1 MARVQGEN
9 GYIKSYRSL
18 LDWEWFTDGN
28 TLRTWIYI
36 LHRANYEPSRFR
48 GYEIGRGEFI
58 ESQEI
63 MAKNIGVSRRGLR
76 TALKH
81 LKSTGEID
89 TQVTNYGT
97 IIKVL
102 KYAIYQDSD

>member
-58 ESQEI
+58 ESMDT
-63 MAKNIGVSRRGLR
+63 MAHNIGITRNQLR

-89 TQVTNYGT
+89 TQITNLGT
-97 IIKVL
+97 IVKVL
-102 KYAIYQDSD
+102 KYAIYQDTD